1 MDNFQLSFKI
11 PSKGEIRRAI
21 ELSQENPDE
30 LTDREL
36 WILEALG
43 GDW

>member
-11 PSKGEIRRAI
+11 PSKGEINRAI
-21 ELSQENPDE
+21 ELAQENPDE

-36 WILEALG
+36 WILETLG
-43 GDW
+43 SDW

>member
-1 MDNFQLSFKI
+1 MDNFQLNFRI
-11 PSKGEIRRAI
+11 PSKGEIKRAI
-21 ELSQENPDE
+21 ILAQESPDE

-36 WILEALG
+36 WILEVLG

>member
-1 MDNFQLSFKI
+1 MDNFQLSFRI
-11 PSKGEIRRAI
+11 PSKGEIKRAI
-21 ELSQENPDE
+21 ELAQESPEE

>member
-1 MDNFQLSFKI
+1 MDNFRLSFKI
-11 PSKGEIRRAI
+11 PPKGEIKRAV
-21 ELSQENPDE
+21 ELAQESPEE

-36 WILEALG
+36 WILDLLG